1 MVTAPQIS
9 LRNISLSFGGE
20 PVFDNLN
27 LLIHSHDRIA
37 LVGRNGSGKSTLLK
51 VLQGFVIQDE
61 GERMLSKG
69 LSVGYL
75 EQDPN
80 LSKFTTLYDYVYS
93 GVSESNY
100 HLVEMTRKS
109 LKIDL
114 GIYISDS
121 SGGER
126 RRAALTKLI
135 AGDHDLM
142 LLDEPTNHL
151 DVEAIEWLESELKS
165 SSKSFVII
173 SHDRMFLSNLTND
186 TVWVDRGKARRC
198 SVGFGGFE
206 EWRDKVWQEEDD
218 KIHKLNRKIMSESRW
233 AVEGIRARRK
243 RNQRRVKNLQKLRDQ
258 KKSYIP
264 RVGKANMI
272 LASEKKSGQS
282 VVDAKNINK
291 NFASKC
297 IIRDF
302 SIQIKQGDRIGI
314 VGPNGIG
321 KTTLIKILLGEV
333 QPDLGEIKL
342 GSNLIIA
349 KFDQMREQL
358 NLENSLLQNLTDD
371 PNIQNVSKAGQILVR
386 GKSKHVAG
394 YLKDFLFSEAQLRSP
409 VKSLSGGE
417 KARLLLAKIMTK
429 ESNLLILDE
438 PTNDLDLETLDILQ
452 EVITEYP
459 GTVLLI
465 SHDRDFLN
473 RTVETSIVLTGQG
486 KFLKIAGSWIDYQSL
501 KIKNNTPN
509 KVKERI
515 NKKNLEEDLST
526 HSSKKTG
533 YSFVD
538 KHRLEQL
545 PILIDRLEYEIK
557 KLENFLSDATL
568 YLEHPIKFEKASTAL
583 IERQT
588 ELKSLENEWFVL
600 EDKELSSGVYRI
612 REAKVL
618 NSTIEEMCNAKDQ
631 IRISKE
637 SYPVGDVFGVDIY
650 EATHVNTD
658 KQVYVTASEL
668 LR

>member
-9 LRNISLSFGGE
+9 LKNISLSFGGE

-61 GERMLSKG
+61 GERMLSKS
-69 LSVGYL
+69 LSIGYL

-80 LSKFTTLYDYVYS
+80 LSKFTTLHDYVYS
-93 GVSESNY
+93 GVSESNF
-100 HLVEMTRKS
+100 HLIEMTRKS
-109 LKIDL
+109 LKLDL

-135 AGDHDLM
+135 AGEHDLM

-173 SHDRMFLSNLTND
+173 SHDRMFLSNLTKD

-218 KIHKLNRKIMSESRW
+218 KIHKLNRKILSESRW
-233 AVEGIRARRK
+233 AVEGISARRK
-243 RNQRRVKNLQKLRDQ
+243 RNQGRLKNLQKLRDQ

-264 RVGKANMI
+264 RLGKANMI
-272 LASEKKSGQS
+272 LASEKKSGQL

-291 NFASKC
+291 NFANKC
-297 IIRDF
+297 IIKDF

-321 KTTLIKILLGEV
+321 KTTLIKIILGEV
-333 QPDLGEIKL
+333 QPDLGEVKL

-452 EVITEYP
+452 EVIAEYQ

-473 RTVETSIVLTGQG
+473 RTVETSIILTGQG
-486 KFLKIAGSWIDYQSL
+486 KFLKIAGSWNDYQSL
-501 KIKNNTPN
+501 KIKNSTPS
-509 KVKERI
+509 KVKEKI
-515 NKKNLEEDLST
+515 NKQNLEETSNT
-526 HSSKKTG
+526 QSSQKKG

-545 PILIDRLEYEIK
+545 PILIERLEFEIK

-568 YLEHPIKFEKASTAL
+568 YLEHPLKFEKASTAL

-588 ELKSLENEWFVL
+588 ELKNLEDEWFVL
-600 EDKELSSGVYRI
+600 EERGS
-612 REAKVL
+612 
-618 NSTIEEMCNAKDQ
+618 
-631 IRISKE
+631 
-637 SYPVGDVFGVDIY
+637 
-650 EATHVNTD
+650 
-658 KQVYVTASEL
+658 
-668 LR
+668 

>member
-9 LRNISLSFGGE
+9 LKNISLSFGGE

-61 GERMLSKG
+61 GERMLSKS
-69 LSVGYL
+69 LSIGYL

-80 LSKFTTLYDYVYS
+80 LSKFTTLHDYVYS
-93 GVSESNY
+93 GVSESNF
-100 HLVEMTRKS
+100 HLIEMTRKS
-109 LKIDL
+109 LKLDL
-114 GIYISDS
+114 GLYISDS

-135 AGDHDLM
+135 AGEHDLM

-173 SHDRMFLSNLTND
+173 SHDRMFLSNLTKD

-206 EWRDKVWQEEDD
+206 EWRDKVWREEDD
-218 KIHKLNRKIMSESRW
+218 KIHKLNRKILSESRW
-233 AVEGIRARRK
+233 AVEGISARRK
-243 RNQRRVKNLQKLRDQ
+243 RNQGRLKNLQKLRDQ

-264 RVGKANMI
+264 RLGKANMI
-272 LASEKKSGQS
+272 LASEKKSGQL

-291 NFASKC
+291 NFANKC
-297 IIRDF
+297 IIKDF

-321 KTTLIKILLGEV
+321 KTTLIKIILGEV

-452 EVITEYP
+452 EVIAEYQ

-473 RTVETSIVLTGQG
+473 RTVETSIILTGQG
-486 KFLKIAGSWIDYQSL
+486 KFLKIAGSWNDYQSL
-501 KIKNNTPN
+501 KIKNSTPS
-509 KVKERI
+509 KVKEKI
-515 NKKNLEEDLST
+515 NKQNLEKTSNT
-526 HSSKKTG
+526 QSSQKKG

-545 PILIDRLEYEIK
+545 PILIERLEFEIK

-568 YLEHPIKFEKASTAL
+568 YLEHPLKFEKASTAL

-588 ELKSLENEWFVL
+588 ELKNLEDEWFVL
-600 EDKELSSGVYRI
+600 EERGS
-612 REAKVL
+612 
-618 NSTIEEMCNAKDQ
+618 
-631 IRISKE
+631 
-637 SYPVGDVFGVDIY
+637 
-650 EATHVNTD
+650 
-658 KQVYVTASEL
+658 
-668 LR
+668 

>member
-1 MVTAPQIS
+1 MVTSPQIS
-9 LRNISLSFGGE
+9 LRNISLCFGEE
-20 PVFDNLN
+20 PVFDGLN
-27 LLIHSHDRIA
+27 LLINPRDRIA

-51 VLQGFVIQDE
+51 VLQGLIVQDV

-69 LSVGYL
+69 LSIGYM

-93 GVSESNY
+93 GVSESNL
-100 HLVEMTRKS
+100 HLIEMTGKN
-109 LKIDL
+109 LGIDL
-114 GIYISDS
+114 EVYISET

-151 DVEAIEWLESELKS
+151 DVEAIEWLEAELKQ

-173 SHDRMFLSNLTND
+173 SHDRTFLSNLTND
-186 TVWVDRGKARRC
+186 TVWIDRGKARRC

-206 EWRDKVWQEEDD
+206 AWRDKVWYEEDK
-218 KIHKLNRKIMSESRW
+218 KIHKLNRKILSESRW
-233 AVEGIRARRK
+233 AVEGISARRK
-243 RNQRRVKNLQKLRDQ
+243 RNQGRLKNLQKLRDQ

-264 RVGKANMI
+264 RVGTANMS
-272 LASEKKSGQS
+272 LVSEKKSGQL
-282 VVDAKNINK
+282 VVDAKNVNK

-302 SIQIKQGDRIGI
+302 SIQIKRGDRIGI

-333 QPDLGEIKL
+333 QPDCGEIKL

-349 KFDQMREQL
+349 KFDQMRDQL

-371 PNIQNVSKAGQILVR
+371 PSIQNVDKAGQILVR

-438 PTNDLDLETLDILQ
+438 PTNDLDLETLDLLQ
-452 EVITEYP
+452 EVIAEYS

-473 RTVETSIVLTGQG
+473 RTVETSIILTGQG
-486 KFLKIAGSWIDYQSL
+486 KFLKIAGSWIDYQSF
-501 KIKNNTPN
+501 KIKNTAPS
-509 KVKERI
+509 KVKQKI
-515 NKKNLEEDLST
+515 NKKNLEETFNTQASQ
-526 HSSKKTG
+526 KKG

-538 KHRLEQL
+538 QHRLEQL
-545 PILIDRLEYEIK
+545 PILIERLEYEIK

-568 YLEHPIKFEKASTAL
+568 YLEHPVKFEKASTAL
-583 IERQT
+583 IERQN
-588 ELKSLENEWFVL
+588 ELKNLEDEWFVL
-600 EDKELSSGVYRI
+600 EER
-612 REAKVL
+612 AL
-618 NSTIEEMCNAKDQ
+618 NSG
-631 IRISKE
+631 R
-637 SYPVGDVFGVDIY
+637 Y
-650 EATHVNTD
+650 
-658 KQVYVTASEL
+658 
-668 LR
+668 